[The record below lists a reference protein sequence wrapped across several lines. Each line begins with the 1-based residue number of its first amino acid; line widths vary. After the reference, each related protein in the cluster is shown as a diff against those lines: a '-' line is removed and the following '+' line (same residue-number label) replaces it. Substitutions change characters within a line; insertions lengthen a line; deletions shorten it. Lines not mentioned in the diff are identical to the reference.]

1 MLFINK
7 VSDLIRDIEYYAS
20 IFPESYIDYDSIK
33 KRLDGKEDEPVGKV
47 FGIEVSSEW
56 KDKCYGFEVDSVR
69 NGNTFI
75 QYLGVWKS

>member
-33 KRLDGKEDEPVGKV
+33 KRLDGKEDEFMG
-47 FGIEVSSEW
+47 FLDIIDE
-56 KDKCYGFEVDSVR
+56 YGSKST
-69 NGNTFI
+69 GN
-75 QYLGVWKS
+75 

>member
-33 KRLDGKEDEPVGKV
+33 KRLDGKEDEPVGAV
-47 FGIEVSSEW
+47 FGIEVSS
-56 KDKCYGFEVDSVR
+56 
-69 NGNTFI
+69 
-75 QYLGVWKS
+75 